1 MVMVLEGTVATSVQ
15 TIISVLGAL
24 VQAFAGYVSTWV
36 STIFTAGNELLIVAI
51 VLPLIGVGIGL
62 IRRLMGGA
70 TKL

>member
-1 MVMVLEGTVATSVQ
+1 MVAVALTEPTAV
-15 TIISVLGAL
+15 TNIISTLTSL
-24 VQAFAGYVSTWV
+24 VNAFAGYVTTWIT
-36 STIFTAGNELLIVAI
+36 TIFTAGNELLLVAI

>member
-1 MVMVLEGTVATSVQ
+1 MPIVALLDPATSVT
-15 TIISVLGAL
+15 TILDTLGAL
-24 VQAFAGYVSTWV
+24 VNAFKGYVGTWIT
-36 STIFTAGNELLIVAI
+36 TIFTAGNELLVVAI